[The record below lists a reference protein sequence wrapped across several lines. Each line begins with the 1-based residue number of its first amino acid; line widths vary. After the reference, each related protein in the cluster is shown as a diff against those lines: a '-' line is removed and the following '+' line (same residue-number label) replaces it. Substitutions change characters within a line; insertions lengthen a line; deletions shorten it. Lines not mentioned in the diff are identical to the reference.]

1 MSVGEKK
8 REPWPDKAQRL
19 QKNSPLASTV
29 AGWELAS
36 FIVKSNDDLR
46 QEVFIMQMIRFFDS
60 IWPKELTWLNCY
72 FIEAT
77 GPDVRARSLSL
88 TPHMHTH
95 TSSLPLPLQ
104 QRTLNQIRGLGHFK
118 PAPRPSAMQDY
129 TSHALPNHAA
139 GWLQPNARRDCAVAT
154 LSSAY
159 LPCLSPS
166 PLSLFPSL
174 TLSLSLLYPTQT
186 GLIQTIKASSDLDH
200 LKKREGYTSLRQ
212 LFIERHGPPE
222 SNGFKAA
229 QDNFAKSLAAYSV
242 VMWILKLRDR
252 HNGNLMLDEQGHF
265 FHIDFGFCLGHST
278 GKGIGGMVECSN
290 FKLTNE
296 YIEVLDGK
304 GSEVFERYC
313 KGCVAAMKASHEHA
327 ATILSMVEIVGTR
340 SGFPCFGV
348 VPVKKVIKGL
358 KKRLFMD
365 KRSEEVE
372 AEYRKVV
379 MKAAGHWGSRKYDWF
394 QQMQRGTKP

>member
-1 MSVGEKK
+1 
-8 REPWPDKAQRL
+8 
-19 QKNSPLASTV
+19 
-29 AGWELAS
+29 
-36 FIVKSNDDLR
+36 
-46 QEVFIMQMIRFFDS
+46 
-60 IWPKELTWLNCY
+60 
-72 FIEAT
+72 
-77 GPDVRARSLSL
+77 
-88 TPHMHTH
+88 
-95 TSSLPLPLQ
+95 
-104 QRTLNQIRGLGHFK
+104 
-118 PAPRPSAMQDY
+118 MQDY

-159 LPCLSPS
+159 

-296 YIEVLDGK
+296 Y
-304 GSEVFERYC
+304 
-313 KGCVAAMKASHEHA
+313 
-327 ATILSMVEIVGTR
+327 
-340 SGFPCFGV
+340 
-348 VPVKKVIKGL
+348 
-358 KKRLFMD
+358 
-365 KRSEEVE
+365 
-372 AEYRKVV
+372 
-379 MKAAGHWGSRKYDWF
+379 
-394 QQMQRGTKP
+394 